1 MSIIKKNSFANVY
14 FSAQLPDVEF
24 SISGSRANVVVSVD
38 STVIYDEV
46 LVPLN
51 GGIAITDLAGMVE
64 PWVEQVLVANLTVDI
79 RELDNNGNQTASE
92 KMSTQVLF
100 SRAYINASAEEFY
113 SGYFLSTLIG
123 TKITAMKRLEYLHY
137 YGTDAATVT
146 AHYDD
151 GSSQTFPG
159 VAVAGNSRYTTLDV
173 SPQRFLKAGR
183 TLCCYTV
190 SVGSRQ
196 QSYTVDHN
204 DPDCAPVLL
213 FTNSFGVQELLY
225 CTGTHE
231 VDPKYTRSNA
241 IFSGK
246 YNNYDIEELRTFKA
260 DTGIMNTAMAN
271 WADDLFRSRE
281 IYIVNFY
288 NGNPQV
294 GMEIAITDS
303 NSKNDNNDETLPRF
317 TFDYRYAQR
326 NHNVIDIKRAGRIF
340 DNTFDNTFN

>member
-1 MSIIKKNSFANVY
+1 MGIIKKNTFASVY

-46 LVPLN
+46 LVPF
-51 GGIAITDLAGMVE
+51 GGSITIYDLAGMVE
-64 PWVEQVLVANLTVDI
+64 PWVERVLVADLSIVI
-79 RELDNNGNQTASE
+79 KELDAAGNQSASE
-92 KMSTQVLF
+92 EMTTQALF

-113 SGYFLSTLIG
+113 EGYFLSTLIG

-151 GSSQTFPG
+151 GSTETFTG
-159 VAVAGNSRYTTLDV
+159 TAVAGNSKYTTLDV
-173 SPQRFLKAGR
+173 SPGRFVTTGK
-183 TLCCYTV
+183 TLCGYTV
-190 SVGSRQ
+190 TAGGRHQ
-196 QSYTVDHN
+196 DFTIDHR
-204 DPDCAPVLL
+204 DPDCAPVLI
-213 FTNSFGVQELLY
+213 FTNSFGVQELMY

-241 IFSGK
+241 FLNGK
-246 YNNYDIEELRTFKA
+246 YRNYHIEELRTFKA

-271 WADDLFRSRE
+271 WADDLFRSKE
-281 IYIVNFY
+281 IYLVNFY
-288 NGNPQV
+288 QGQPSV
-294 GMEIAITDS
+294 GLEVAITDS
-303 NSKNDNNDETLPRF
+303 KSQNDNNDDTLPRF
-317 TFDYRYAQR
+317 TFDYRYSQR